1 MNCFYWDASA
11 LAKRYT
17 TEVGTPIVN
26 NLFTRFTHTR
36 TMCLHI
42 CTGEI
47 ISILVRKKNAGILTD
62 VVFAQ
67 AMSNFRVEV
76 LDDANFSLVSITDS
90 LIEGSYQLIERYSLN
105 ATDALILQSAVEV
118 VTTVG
123 RAGNNLVLITSDL
136 RLLRAAQVE
145 GLHTF
150 NPETDNQAILDTFI
164 DLS

>member
-1 MNCFYWDASA
+1 MDYFYWDASA

-17 TEVGTPIVN
+17 TEVGTPTVN
-26 NLFTRFTHTR
+26 NLFTRFTHGR
-36 TMCLHI
+36 MMCLHI
-42 CTGEI
+42 CIGEI

-67 AMSNFRVEV
+67 AMSNFRREV

-90 LIEGSYQLIERYSLN
+90 LIEASYQLIEKYSLN
-105 ATDALILQSAVEV
+105 ATDALILQSAMEV
-118 VTTVG
+118 VTTVD
-123 RAGNNLVLITSDL
+123 RAGDNLVLITSDL
-136 RLLRAAQVE
+136 RLLRAAQTE

-164 DLS
+164 DSP

>member
-1 MNCFYWDASA
+1 MDYFYWDASA

-26 NLFTRFTHTR
+26 NLFTRFTHAR

-62 VVFAQ
+62 VVFTQ
-67 AMSNFRVEV
+67 AMSNFRSEV
-76 LDDANFSLVSITDS
+76 LDDAHFSLVSITNS
-90 LIEGSYQLIERYSLN
+90 LIEASYQLIEKYSLN

-118 VTTVG
+118 VTTFG
-123 RAGNNLVLITSDL
+123 RADNNLVLITSDL
-136 RLLRAAQVE
+136 RLLRAAQAE
-145 GLHTF
+145 GVLTF
-150 NPETDNQAILDTFI
+150 NPETDSQTVLDAH
-164 DLS
+164 LHSS

>member
-1 MNCFYWDASA
+1 MDYFYWDASA

-26 NLFTRFTHTR
+26 NLFTRFTHAQM
-36 TMCLHI
+36 MCLHI

-47 ISILVRKKNAGILTD
+47 ISILIRKKNAGILTD
-62 VVFAQ
+62 VVFTQ
-67 AMSNFRVEV
+67 AMSNFRAEV

-90 LIEGSYQLIERYSLN
+90 LIEASYQLIEKYSLN

-164 DLS
+164 DLP

>member
-1 MNCFYWDASA
+1 MDYFYWDASA

-26 NLFTRFTHTR
+26 NLFTRFTYAR
-36 TMCLHI
+36 TMFLHI

-62 VVFAQ
+62 VAFTQ
-67 AMSNFRVEV
+67 AMSNFRAEV
-76 LDDANFSLVSITDS
+76 LDDTNFSLVSVTDS
-90 LIEGSYQLIERYSLN
+90 LITGSYQLIEKYSLN

-136 RLLRAAQVE
+136 RLLRAAQAE
-145 GLHTF
+145 GMLTF
-150 NPETDNQAILDTFI
+150 NPETDSQTALDAH
-164 DLS
+164 LHSP